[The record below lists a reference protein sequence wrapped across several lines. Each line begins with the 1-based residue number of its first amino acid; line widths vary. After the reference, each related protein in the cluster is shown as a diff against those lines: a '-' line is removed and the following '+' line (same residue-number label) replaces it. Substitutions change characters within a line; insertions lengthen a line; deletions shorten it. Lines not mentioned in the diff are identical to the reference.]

1 MKKHHLVAMLI
12 IMIGISAA
20 VSDMGPG
27 KEDYRLPEMNL
38 NPAIVSSDDEFKVII
53 EDGSF
58 QPSAITIPAGSKV
71 EWHNQG
77 EIQHTVVS
85 DDPQS
90 LPLSSGLIMPGKRYS
105 FTFNTP
111 GVYSYHCSIQEEMR
125 GKIIVKADDEADE
138 KSDDESTG
146 GLKKVFPAPSWS
158 ELPMSRGQSAAIEP
172 LSTVS
177 QSAGQG
183 LQVQITNPAA
193 GAIPVSSAAPTISSE
208 ASSRFDLQKFSPYYS
223 MEASE
228 SGALLA
234 SPAEAELNDI
244 APQMIYYG
252 SDQKAVPYSQYQ
264 TYAASTGSNSLWISG
279 ASSWT
284 QYVVVPFGS
293 YLNMIAAT
301 PSGGYGYLYKIHPDG
316 TLDKSAYSF
325 YPYNLIGFYA
335 DKLGENQLF
344 FNIDGQPSNVIV
356 IYVVPDEQIQPT
368 SNLAS
373 ITIRS
378 TWQCGY
384 NLYVDGS
391 YAATEGT
398 TGEEDGVLT
407 INVPGDQSHNIA
419 IDGSG
424 ITFSDYKYFQAGY
437 AYQLNI

>member
-1 MKKHHLVAMLI
+1 MKTHYLAAMLI
-12 IMIGISAA
+12 IMIGISAS

-27 KEDYRLPEMNL
+27 KDDYSLSEINL
-38 NPAIVSSDDEFKVII
+38 NPAIVSSDDVFKVII

-85 DDPQS
+85 DDQEA
-90 LPLSSGLIMPGKRYS
+90 LPLSSGLIMPGKRFS

-125 GKIIVKADDEADE
+125 GKIIVKADNDA
-138 KSDDESTG
+138 DDESDKG
-146 GLKKVFPAPSWS
+146 SRKISSAPSWS
-158 ELPMSRGQSAAIEP
+158 ELPMIRGQSAVGEP
-172 LSTVS
+172 LSTGR

-183 LQVQITNPAA
+183 LQMQITNPAA
-193 GAIPVSSAAPTISSE
+193 AAIPAYSSSPTVSSE

-228 SGALLA
+228 SGAIPT

-244 APQMIYYG
+244 APRMIYYG

-264 TYAASTGSNSLWISG
+264 SYAASTGSNSLWISG
-279 ASSWT
+279 ASSWI
-284 QYVVVPFGS
+284 QYAVVPFGS

-301 PSGGYGYLYKIHPDG
+301 SSGGHGYLYKIRPDG

-325 YPYNLIGFYA
+325 YPYNSIGFYA

-344 FNIDGQPSNVIV
+344 FNIGGQPSNVIV
-356 IYVVPDEQIQPT
+356 IYVVPDEQNPPT
-368 SNLAS
+368 SSLAS

-378 TWQCGY
+378 TWQHGY

-398 TGEEDGVLT
+398 TGEEGGVLT
-407 INVPGDQSHNIA
+407 INVPGDQYHNIA